1 MTRKKAQA
9 KPAKKATAKSTTLP
23 RRMRAAEIADG
34 RLFIAS
40 RPVPKPKAGE
50 VLLRVA
56 AAGVNRPDLLQRQ
69 GLYPPPKGAS
79 DIPGLEVAG
88 EVVVAGGGLK
98 KGARVCAL
106 VNGGGYAEYVAVPA
120 GQCLPVPRGLS
131 DIEAACLPETFFTVW
146 RNVFDLGRLQ
156 KGEWL
161 LVHGGNSGIGTTAI
175 QLARTLGAKVI
186 ATARG
191 AAKTTACKKLGAHH
205 AIDSSTADIAA
216 EVLRVTKGKGA
227 DVVLDM
233 LGGDSFARDLACM
246 ATGGRHVSIASLT
259 GRTAPL
265 DIRVMMQKQ
274 LTLTGSTLRPQPTA
288 VKAAIATQLKKH
300 AWPHIARGVIR
311 PQIDRVFALEDAQ
324 AAHDALESGVVFGKV
339 ALEV

>member
-9 KPAKKATAKSTTLP
+9 KTAKKPAAKTAILP
-23 RRMRAAEIADG
+23 RRMRAIEIVDG
-34 RLFIAS
+34 KLVPAS
-40 RPVPKPKAGE
+40 RPVPRAKAGE
-50 VLLRVA
+50 VLVRVA

-98 KGARVCAL
+98 KGALVCAL
-106 VNGGGYAEYVAVPA
+106 ISGGGYAEYAAVPVA
-120 GQCLPVPRGLS
+120 QCLPVPRGLS
-131 DIEAACLPETFFTVW
+131 LTEAACLPETFFTVW

-175 QLARTLGAKVI
+175 QLARAMGAKVI

-191 AAKTTACKKLGAHH
+191 AAKTAACKKLGAHH
-205 AIDSSTADIAA
+205 AIDSKGADVAT
-216 EVLRVTKGKGA
+216 EVLRVTKNRGV

-233 LGGDSFARDLACM
+233 LGGDSLARDLTCM
-246 ATGGRHVSIASLT
+246 ATNGRHVSIASLT
-259 GRTAPL
+259 GRMAPL

-274 LTLTGSTLRPQPTA
+274 LTLTGSTLRPQSVA
-288 VKAAIATQLKKH
+288 VKGAIAAALKKH
-300 AWPHIARGVIR
+300 AWPLIARGVIR
-311 PQIDRVFALEDAQ
+311 PQVDRAFALDDAQ
-324 AAHDALESGVVFGKV
+324 AAHKALESGVIFGKV
-339 ALEV
+339 VLEV